1 MGKRVRVNQF
11 VSLKTTQMDKQQKG
25 QDSNQQPSTG
35 EQNPTLHQ
43 EGTKVADY
51 GNVMGGSSDANVEQ
65 GQNGDNEERSGT
77 GSNET
82 MGNP

>member
-1 MGKRVRVNQF
+1 
-11 VSLKTTQMDKQQKG
+11 MDKQEKG
-25 QDSNQQPSTG
+25 QDPNQQPSVG

-51 GNVMGGSSDANVEQ
+51 GNVMGGSSNANNVEQ
-65 GQNGDNEERSGT
+65 GQNRDNEKRSGS